1 MNIKIFFLFLSLLDL
16 SLNQFIYQPYE
27 VIEYFNKEIYPKEKI
42 EYIKNTLS
50 NIFLNLYAFNE
61 IAKNPPQPNFDKNY
75 HNKVDIQKELK
86 QIKSENRSFY
96 EFYQDLKT
104 AITKLRDGHVS
115 FRFEKY
121 VAIFSKFKYCKP
133 LKLYIKMEN
142 GNAKMYA
149 LTNINEIY
157 KNKFINHENVFKV
170 INNNLNTSIKL
181 INGKNPFDFINEF
194 GINYFNL
201 RNPHGTFSK
210 KFDDFKYNINLN
222 YHPLKI
228 EELTNFTVIYDNG
241 DNFTTD
247 FIISSE
253 IDIKTKS
260 LSNLLLNENE
270 KNIKNKDENLFKVEN
285 LKEKGMFEYNNN
297 MKINNFEQSNNE
309 ALKWDYIYKDILKCK
324 VDDNNKVNVYF
335 IKDFE
340 NPYGDILKKCVELFD
355 NNTYPVIVINNLNN
369 GGLSSTAQYFLEQVF
384 PLSTINF
391 NKAFRKSDYLK
402 NYDHTLAS
410 LDKCESIGYDELIKK
425 EIKIDYGE
433 GIFDIFSQPFI
444 HHPKYNRIELNSL
457 KSKLKNPR
465 KPTDII
471 VFTDG
476 FTFSAGSDFIKH
488 VQISGGGII
497 VGYLGNPNKDNIPFD
512 ASMSPTS
519 TFGHNILIKLS
530 NEYKKFSEEYNFNMV
545 ISGIPTY
552 RSPNNLSIPLEYTV
566 DPVDERIQFYEYFDD
581 STYDG
586 FVKNANEIFKKYK
599 THCNKENK
607 KLVLVDKKCDGLF
620 GNNYTHGGYECGD
633 NGEWTDK
640 CIPSYCDIGYI
651 FDHDKNE
658 CVIDVCAIKNSNT
671 LLIVLICVGIF
682 IIIAV
687 ILIFVFIYI
696 RKKKKNNSLID
707 SPLISDELRDINS
720 N

>member
-1 MNIKIFFLFLSLLDL
+1 MIIIHIQLNILK
-16 SLNQFIYQPYE
+16 YQQC
-27 VIEYFNKEIYPKEKI
+27 
-42 EYIKNTLS
+42 
-50 NIFLNLYAFNE
+50 
-61 IAKNPPQPNFDKNY
+61 PQ
-75 HNKVDIQKELK
+75 V
-86 QIKSENRSFY
+86 
-96 EFYQDLKT
+96 
-104 AITKLRDGHVS
+104 TKLPGYQH
-115 FRFEKY
+115 
-121 VAIFSKFKYCKP
+121 I
-133 LKLYIKMEN
+133 
-142 GNAKMYA
+142 
-149 LTNINEIY
+149 
-157 KNKFINHENVFKV
+157 
-170 INNNLNTSIKL
+170 SI
-181 INGKNPFDFINEF
+181 
-194 GINYFNL
+194 
-201 RNPHGTFSK
+201 T
-210 KFDDFKYNINLN
+210 
-222 YHPLKI
+222 
-228 EELTNFTVIYDNG
+228 
-241 DNFTTD
+241 
-247 FIISSE
+247 
-253 IDIKTKS
+253 
-260 LSNLLLNENE
+260 
-270 KNIKNKDENLFKVEN
+270 
-285 LKEKGMFEYNNN
+285 
-297 MKINNFEQSNNE
+297 
-309 ALKWDYIYKDILKCK
+309 
-324 VDDNNKVNVYF
+324 
-335 IKDFE
+335 
-340 NPYGDILKKCVELFD
+340 
-355 NNTYPVIVINNLNN
+355 
-369 GGLSSTAQYFLEQVF
+369 
-384 PLSTINF
+384 STINF
-391 NKAFRKSDYLK
+391 HKAFRKSDYLK
-402 NYDHTLAS
+402 NYYNRHVFYT
-410 LDKCESIGYDELIKK
+410 LDKCEIIGYDKLIKK

-444 HHPKYNRIELNSL
+444 HHPKYHRIGLNSL

-476 FTFSAGSDFIKH
+476 FTFSAGSDVIKH

-519 TFGHNILIKLS
+519 IFEHDILIELS
-530 NEYKKFSEEYNFNMV
+530 NEYKKFSEEYNFNMD